1 MKIVCTQENL
11 ARGISLVSKSIGKDA
26 NLPVL
31 ANVLIE
37 AKRGT
42 IKIAATNL
50 EIGTICLVRGKVEEE
65 GSITIPAQLLQNYI
79 SSLPRNNVMLSVES
93 NAIKISCDSYSGEIN
108 GISASEFPLIP
119 KIDCD
124 SFCSVKADLLK
135 EALNKVTFAAARDEM
150 RPEISGVFLN
160 SKDGKLRLAATD
172 SYRLSEVTIGLS
184 KNNGKEVTMVIP
196 VSTMQELSRI
206 LDEGASSIEM
216 FMMENQVKIIAEDVI
231 LVSRLVEG
239 QYPDY
244 QKIIPKD
251 FTTTLEIHKAN
262 FIKAIKTTS
271 LFSKTDTNELKLLAS
286 NLKKEIELSAESGHV
301 GKNITKL
308 ACGYDGKDVTVIFNS
323 KYLIEGLNSINSDV
337 ILMKLLGDSGPGMIL
352 GKEVKEHFYIVMPIK
367 K

>member
-1 MKIVCTQENL
+1 
-11 ARGISLVSKSIGKDA
+11 
-26 NLPVL
+26 
-31 ANVLIE
+31 
-37 AKRGT
+37 
-42 IKIAATNL
+42 
-50 EIGTICLVRGKVEEE
+50 
-65 GSITIPAQLLQNYI
+65 
-79 SSLPRNNVMLSVES
+79 
-93 NAIKISCDSYSGEIN
+93 
-108 GISASEFPLIP
+108 
-119 KIDCD
+119 
-124 SFCSVKADLLK
+124 
-135 EALNKVTFAAARDEM
+135 
-150 RPEISGVFLN
+150 
-160 SKDGKLRLAATD
+160 
-172 SYRLSEVTIGLS
+172 
-184 KNNGKEVTMVIP
+184 
-196 VSTMQELSRI
+196 MQELSRI